1 MKITDIMQRALK
13 TFVQAFIPVIIANA
27 ALIGSHIAS
36 WDWADWKAWL
46 LPVLI
51 SAVAAGLSALWNALI
66 NLWNAKNDIR
76 IQESKTG
83 ESADNGPTV
92 TVWQLSKEEDLRND
106 K

>member
-1 MKITDIMQRALK
+1 MKITDILQRALK

-27 ALIGSHIAS
+27 ALIWGHIAS

-46 LPVLI
+46 LPVII

-66 NLWNAKNDIR
+66 NLWNAK
-76 IQESKTG
+76 T
-83 ESADNGPTV
+83 DNKPTA
-92 TVWQLSKEEDLRND
+92 TVWQLSREEDLRND